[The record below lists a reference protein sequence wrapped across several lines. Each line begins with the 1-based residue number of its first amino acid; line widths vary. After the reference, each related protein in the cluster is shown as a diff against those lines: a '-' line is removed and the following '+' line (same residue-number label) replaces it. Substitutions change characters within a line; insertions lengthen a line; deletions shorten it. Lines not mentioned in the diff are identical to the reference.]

1 MTSESERPPR
11 DAGAGPLG
19 SGEVHLGARVPVKEA
34 TFEELEGAPSG
45 PQAEQTTAPI
55 ELLLDIPLLFTVE
68 LGRAR
73 RVIKDVLALG
83 PGSVVELDRLA
94 GEPVDVLVNGKLLGK
109 GEVVVINENF
119 GVRITD
125 ILSPTERIEQLD

>member
-1 MTSESERPPR
+1 MSDQPV
-11 DAGAGPLG
+11 A
-19 SGEVHLGARVPVKEA
+19 VKEA
-34 TFEELEGAPSG
+34 TFRELGSTSTGARPD
-45 PQAEQTTAPI
+45 QAAAPM
-55 ELLLDIPLLFTVE
+55 ELLLDIPLQFTVE

-73 RVIKDVLALG
+73 RMIKDVLALG

-125 ILSPTERIEQLD
+125 ILSPTDRIEQLD

>member
-1 MTSESERPPR
+1 MTAESDKTPQV
-11 DAGAGPLG
+11 AGAQTDA
-19 SGEVHLGARVPVKEA
+19 SGEVQLGARISVKEA
-34 TFEELEGAPSG
+34 TFRELEAAP
-45 PQAEQTTAPI
+45 PVRHAEQSTAPI
-55 ELLLDIPLLFTVE
+55 ELLLDIPLQFTVE

-73 RVIKDVLALG
+73 RMIKDVLALG

-125 ILSPTERIEQLD
+125 ILSPAERIEQLD